1 MNKRQN
7 DIIELIKDIEIKDF
21 NKYETVETTTESEP
35 PEHHILKDD
44 GFVEVRD
51 HQLFIINP
59 NANGRHPVLVPNEN
73 LYITVN
79 GKVLKR
85 EIVVFEKDTLEWTVK
100 IKKPYQITISE
111 DKLNVFLQV
120 FPELFTKYRLKDKKR
135 SLRFKLEVEPYHKP
149 CHVEEVSSKILEDI
163 TKYGVKIEVK
173 TSAIMQELMKPT
185 FNPILVAE
193 GLPLIPSRDGFVEKF
208 FKNEVEEVNGKVD
221 FKNRLKIP
229 IVEAG
234 AIIAQVH
241 PPKEGKEGYNVL
253 GQTLLPKKAK
263 RLDVRA
269 KPAVKITDDGKV
281 IALQQGR
288 PSVTGHYV
296 KHINI
301 LETYEVNGDVD
312 MSTGNIFFNGDIII
326 RGNIKDHMTV
336 ESSGSIF
343 VYGNVYHASVTASQ
357 HVIILGNV
365 MNSKINAGQFGLFYS
380 RVYRITQDLSLSM
393 KQLWEALKQLQ
404 HAMELKGISM
414 DFGYVLST
422 LVDSKF
428 KNIRDKVFEL
438 YKTIQEMAEHQIS
451 CPPQLKIILN
461 ALAKFKDTPA
471 ILTIKSEQSLHSIQY
486 AINELIQ
493 QMESIILEESNI
505 EFYSANSSQIKTN
518 GKITIKKEGIIN
530 TTLFAGKDILFNRPN
545 AVIRGGKVEALE
557 TIKAGV
563 IGTAMGQPPELY
575 AGEKISIEK
584 LHQAKVSFPNHTLF
598 IDEPIDEI
606 ELIYNSKTNKVTSTK
621 SFYNSNENLPS

>member
-1 MNKRQN
+1 MNKKQN
-7 DIIELIKDIEIKDF
+7 DIIELIRDIQIENF
-21 NKYETVETTTESEP
+21 SKYETIDTTTESEP
-35 PEHHILKDD
+35 TEHHILKDD
-44 GFVEVRD
+44 GFIEVRD

-59 NANGRHPVLVPNEN
+59 NANGRQPVLVPNEN
-73 LYITVN
+73 IYMTVN
-79 GKVLKR
+79 GKVLKK
-85 EIVVFEKDTLEWTVK
+85 EIAVFEKDTIEWTVK

-111 DKLNVFLQV
+111 DKLNVYLQV

-135 SLRFKLEVEPYHKP
+135 SLRFKLEVEPCHKP

-173 TSAIMQELMKPT
+173 TSAIMQELMQPT
-185 FNPILVAE
+185 FNRILVAE

-208 FKNEVEEVNGKVD
+208 FKNEVEEVIEEVNGKVD

-229 IVEAG
+229 IAEAG
-234 AIIAQVH
+234 AVIAQVH

-269 KPAVKITDDGKV
+269 KPAIKITDDGKV

-312 MSTGNIFFNGDIII
+312 MSTGNIFFSGDIII

-343 VYGNVYHASVTASQ
+343 VYGSVYHASVTASQ

-380 RVYRITQDLSLSM
+380 RVYKITQDLSLSI

-404 HAMELKGISM
+404 QAMELKGISM

-451 CPPQLKIILN
+451 FPPQLKIILN
-461 ALAKFKDTPA
+461 ALAKFKDNQS
-471 ILTIKSEQSLHSIQY
+471 ILSITSEQSLHSIQY
-486 AINELIQ
+486 AINELMQ

-505 EFYSANSSQIKTN
+505 DFYSATSSQIKTN

-530 TTLFAGKDILFNRPN
+530 TTLFAGKDIVFNRQN

-557 TIKAGV
+557 TIKAGIV
-563 IGTAMGQPPELY
+563 GTDMGQPPELY
-575 AGEKISIEK
+575 AGKKISIEK
-584 LHQAKVSFPNHTLF
+584 LHQAKISFPNYNLF
-598 IDEPIDEI
+598 IEEPIEEI
-606 ELIYNSKTNKVTSTK
+606 ELIYNSKTNKVKSTK
-621 SFYNSNENLPS
+621 IFYNSN